1 MNAAAPLP
9 RLPYVLLLL
18 MSVVSFGGPFVIF
31 LALRGGDEKGWPPD
45 RIWEWAIIALVLVLF
60 VSLFAAC
67 VSIRLW
73 FRTGASAGDGR
84 GSGLSEG
91 AIRASEPHAHYAA
104 GERDSTGEETRR

>member
-18 MSVVSFGGPFVIF
+18 MSAVSFGGPFAIF

-45 RIWEWAIIALVLVLF
+45 RIWEWAIIALVMVLF
-60 VSLFAAC
+60 VSLFVAC

-73 FRTGASAGDGR
+73 FRAGASGAAGRDETNA
-84 GSGLSEG
+84 EG
-91 AIRASEPHAHYAA
+91 AIRAAEPLV
-104 GERDSTGEETRR
+104 RDTAVDWNATDGETRR